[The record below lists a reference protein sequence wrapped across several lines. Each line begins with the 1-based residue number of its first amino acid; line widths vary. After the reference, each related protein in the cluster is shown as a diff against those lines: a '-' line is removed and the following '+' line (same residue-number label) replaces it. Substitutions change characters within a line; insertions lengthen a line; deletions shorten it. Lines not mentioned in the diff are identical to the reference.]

1 LLCFI
6 DWKILVLFSNF
17 RNAIYFERMSK
28 LLSEIKYL
36 QGIGP
41 KRAELINKELEIY
54 TFEDLLYYFPFKHV
68 DKTKFYKISEITSE
82 LPYIQIKGTIIKKE
96 TIGQKFKQRFVAT
109 FSDGSDIIEL
119 IWFKGIKWI
128 KEAIKPNIEYIVY
141 GKPTI
146 FNGQINI
153 VHPDIEPAIKNSNEI
168 KSSLQAHYSLTE
180 KLRNNYFTSKSISRL
195 QQTLINIVSNEIYET
210 LPFYLVEK
218 LNLLPLNKALLNIH
232 FPQSTELLNKAQ
244 FRLKFEELFY
254 IQLNILKFKFNKS
267 KKFVGYKFPVVGENL
282 NNFYKNNLPFELTN
296 AQKRVIKE
304 MRRDLGSGKQ
314 MNRLLQGD
322 VGSGKTLVA
331 LMVMLI
337 AIDND
342 FQACLM
348 APTEILA
355 NQHFVSISKMIEG
368 LNLEISILTG
378 STKKKARNILHKK
391 LQDGTINIL
400 IGTHALIEDT
410 VKFKNLGLV
419 IIDEQ
424 HRFGV
429 AQRAKMWAKNN
440 RPPHMLVMTATPI
453 PRTLALTVYGDLE
466 VSVIDELPPG
476 RKSIKTVHYFDS
488 KRLQV
493 YGFLEKQIK
502 LGRQIYIVYPLIE
515 ESETL
520 DYKDLMDGYDS
531 IIREFPLPDYKV
543 GVVHGRMK
551 TQDKDFEMQRFV
563 EGKIQILI
571 ATTVIEV
578 GVDVPNASVML
589 IESADRFGLS
599 QLHQLR
605 GRVGRGAEQSF
616 CILMTSF
623 KLSNEGRKRLNI
635 MVQTNDGFEIAEA
648 DMKLRGPGDIE
659 GTQQSGIPFDLKIA
673 NLAKDSQILQYAR
686 DIAEKV
692 IDDDPT
698 LEKPNNIILSKN
710 LKKLSSSQKD
720 WSVIS

>member
-1 LLCFI
+1 
-6 DWKILVLFSNF
+6 
-17 RNAIYFERMSK
+17 MSK

-36 QGIGP
+36 QGVGP
-41 KRAELINKELEIY
+41 KRAELLNKEIEIF
-54 TFEDLLYYFPFKHV
+54 TFEDMLYYFPFKHI
-68 DKTKFYKISEITSE
+68 DKTKFYKISDISPE
-82 LPYIQIKGTIIKKE
+82 LPHIQIKGTIKYTEI
-96 TIGQKFKQRFVAT
+96 IGQKFKQRLVAS
-109 FSDGSDIIEL
+109 FFDGTDTIDL
-119 IWFKGIKWI
+119 VWFKGIKWI
-128 KEAIKPNIEYIVY
+128 KESIKPNIEYIIY
-141 GKPTI
+141 GKATI
-146 FNGQINI
+146 FNRQMNI
-153 VHPDIEPAIKNSNEI
+153 VHPEIEPSVKTSSEI
-168 KSSLQAHYSLTE
+168 ESSLQAHYSLTE
-180 KLRNNYFTSKSISRL
+180 KLRNNFFTSKSISKI
-195 QQTLINIVSNEIYET
+195 QQALFNVVSSDIYET

-218 LNLLPLNKALLNIH
+218 LNLLPLNKALFNIH

-254 IQLNILKFKFNKS
+254 IQLNILKLKYNTT
-267 KKFVGYKFPVVGENL
+267 KKFAGYKFPVVGEVFNT
-282 NNFYKNNLPFELTN
+282 FFKNKLPFELTN
-296 AQKRVIKE
+296 AQKKVIKE
-304 MRRDLGSGKQ
+304 MRKDMGSGKQ

-331 LMVMLI
+331 LMIILI
-337 AIDND
+337 AIDNN

-348 APTEILA
+348 VPTEILA
-355 NQHFVSISKMIEG
+355 NQHFVSISKLIQG
-368 LNLEISILTG
+368 LNVEIGILTG
-378 STKKKARNILHKK
+378 SSKKSERNVLHQK

-429 AQRAKMWAKNN
+429 VQRAKMWAKNTN
-440 RPPHMLVMTATPI
+440 PPHMLVMTATPI
-453 PRTLALTVYGDLE
+453 PRTLAMTVYGDLD

-488 KRLQV
+488 KRLVV
-493 YGFLEKQIK
+493 YGFIEKQIK
-502 LGRQIYIVYPLIE
+502 LGRQIYVVYPLIE

-531 IIREFPLPDYKV
+531 LSREFPLPEYSI

-551 TQDKDFEMQRFV
+551 PHDKDLEMQRFV
-563 EGKIQILI
+563 EGKTQILI

-589 IESADRFGLS
+589 IESTERFGLS

-623 KLSNEGRKRLNI
+623 KLSNEARKRINI
-635 MVQTNDGFEIAEA
+635 MVQTNNGFEIAEA
-648 DMKLRGPGDIE
+648 DMRLRGPGDIE
-659 GTQQSGIPFDLKIA
+659 GTQQSGIPFDLRIA
-673 NLAKDSQILQYAR
+673 NLGKDTQILQYAR

-692 IDDDPT
+692 INNDPL
-698 LEKPNNIILSKN
+698 LENSNNIILKN
-710 LKKLSSSQKD
+710 NLEKMTSTNKE